1 MCKNFLSLDIS
12 LEIGFFIC
20 ENSNINKL
28 IKVISTTYVGNGS
41 SRRTI
46 AISNFIV
53 YLVFVKES
61 ISTNVY
67 GGDGGTNS
75 FTIDGVSNKNNI
87 TYYALLIGMQ
97 N

>member
-1 MCKNFLSLDIS
+1 MCKNFLSLDIF

-20 ENSNINKL
+20 KNSNINKL
-28 IKVISTTYVGNGS
+28 IKVLSTTYVGNGS
-41 SRRTI
+41 NRRTI

-53 YLVFVKES
+53 YLAFVKES

-67 GGDGGTNS
+67 GADGGTNS

-87 TYYALLIGMQ
+87 TYYVLLIGMQ

>member
-1 MCKNFLSLDIS
+1 MCKNFLSLEKY
-12 LEIGFFIC
+12 LEIGFFIH

-28 IKVISTTYVGNGS
+28 IKVISTTYVGNGTN
-41 SRRTI
+41 RRTI
-46 AISNFIV
+46 GISNFIV
-53 YLVFVKES
+53 YLAFVKES

-67 GGDGGTNS
+67 GADGGTNS

-87 TYYALLIGMQ
+87 TYYVLLIGMQ

>member
-1 MCKNFLSLDIS
+1 MCKNFLSLEDY

-28 IKVISTTYVGNGS
+28 TKVISTTYVGNGTN
-41 SRRTI
+41 RRTI

-53 YLVFVKES
+53 YLAFVKES

-67 GGDGGTNS
+67 GADGGTNS

-87 TYYALLIGMQ
+87 TYYVLLIGMQ

>member
-1 MCKNFLSLDIS
+1 MCKNFLSLEKY

-28 IKVISTTYVGNGS
+28 IKVLSTTYVGNGTN
-41 SRRTI
+41 RRTI

-53 YLVFVKES
+53 YLAFVKES

-67 GGDGGTNS
+67 GADGGTNS

-87 TYYALLIGMQ
+87 TYYVLLIGMQ